1 MCKDIGQ
8 YEINIGEWGST
19 EQGCRVTELDGQPSR
34 DWTLDSIKDKQS
46 QRDNTCWLVKSG
58 YGALK

>member
-1 MCKDIGQ
+1 MCNDIGQ

-19 EQGCRVTELDGQPSR
+19 EQGCRVTQLSGQPSR
-34 DWTLDSIKDKQS
+34 DWTLDKYS